1 MPFPS
6 TLRHAL
12 PWTALLLLAL
22 WGPGAKASLLCTPLV
37 GDVTAGATQRFRV
50 TNAQEQVCRGTWS
63 IGAVNALG
71 AWVAEGADRL
81 GTFIDV
87 ADGVMDYRAPE
98 LANPARALLRF
109 TPEDAQEAPI
119 QVPVRLWLQRAAT
132 NQATAAASSPTS
144 PARPNEGGAP
154 GPDEVAPSPE
164 GRKRKSF
171 PPATSK
177 RASKLSRYHPPA
189 GATAEQAMEAV
200 EEKEEKEE
208 KEGVAPATPGPAPSG
223 SASSP
228 LEVEP
233 VPAAVLEDE
242 ARPASPGSAG
252 GAASAH
258 AASALPSPPLAVAGG
273 QPAGRDRFRL
283 RQNSLITKHHKMIV
297 ALTLEKTLG
306 TGSSASVF
314 EVDIESPSRPG
325 IPSVAAAKV
334 WERQGATPLTKA
346 QLAKMKHEV
355 MRLQQLGSHPHV
367 IKFLGFN
374 SSEKHFFIT
383 TELAET
389 NLAKLI
395 AKAKDPDGRL
405 PEHLIRRYARQI
417 LMGLHHIHSCGLV
430 HRDLKGQ
437 NILLSNNQIKI
448 ADFGSAQSCPD
459 GMKIGLPDGLEGC
472 TPAWAAP
479 ELLDR
484 RQGYDRKADIWSF
497 ACVLLEMLT
506 GNAPWHDQGIR
517 TLDAL
522 VQELALGSALPAIPA
537 HASPELG
544 ELIARCLK
552 RDPEQ
557 RPDPGDLLND
567 AYFVEV
573 TAGGAATQA
582 P

>member
-1 MPFPS
+1 MSFRS

-12 PWTALLLLAL
+12 PRSGLLLLAL
-22 WGPGAKASLLCTPLV
+22 WGPGAMAGLRCTPLV
-37 GDVTAGATQRFRV
+37 GDVTAGATQTFRV
-50 TNAQEQVCRGTWS
+50 TDAQGQARPGHWS
-63 IGAVNALG
+63 IGGVNDLG
-71 AWVAEGADRL
+71 AWVDEGADRL
-81 GTFIDV
+81 GTFRDV
-87 ADGVMDYRAPE
+87 EAGVMEYRAPE
-98 LANPARALLRF
+98 LASPARALLRF
-109 TPEDAQEAPI
+109 TPADPEEAPI
-119 QVPVRLWLQRAAT
+119 QVPVRLWLRLAASHL
-132 NQATAAASSPTS
+132 ASAAASSPNS
-144 PARPNEGGAP
+144 PARPNQGGAV
-154 GPDEVAPSPE
+154 GPDGAAPSPE
-164 GRKRKSF
+164 SRKRKSF
-171 PPATSK
+171 PPTTPK
-177 RASKLSRYHPPA
+177 RPSKLSRYHSPA
-189 GATAEQAMEAV
+189 GAKAEQAMEAI
-200 EEKEEKEE
+200 EEQEEQEE
-208 KEGVAPATPGPAPSG
+208 KEGGGPAPAD

-242 ARPASPGSAG
+242 ASPASPGSAG
-252 GAASAH
+252 EAASAH
-258 AASALPSPPLAVAGG
+258 AASALPSLPLEFAGG

-334 WERQGATPLTKA
+334 WERQGATPLTNA

-355 MRLQQLGSHPHV
+355 IRLKQLGSHPHV

-389 NLAKLI
+389 NLAKRI
-395 AKAKDPDGRL
+395 AEDGRL

-417 LMGLHHIHSCGLV
+417 LMGLHHIHSCGMV

-437 NILLSNNQIKI
+437 NILLANGQIKI

-506 GNAPWHDQGIR
+506 GKAPWHDQGVLTI
-517 TLDAL
+517 DAL
-522 VQELALGSALPAIPA
+522 VLKLTLGTALPAIPV
-537 HASPELG
+537 HASPELRD
-544 ELIARCLK
+544 LIARCLK
-552 RDPEQ
+552 RDPEL
-557 RPDPGDLLND
+557 RPGPGELLQD
-567 AYFVEV
+567 AYFLDDP
-573 TAGGAATQA
+573 AGAASQA